1 MVPCFMQGDFG
12 QGVAQGAHTRIPD
25 VLTASLR
32 PPGRLVLE
40 YPHFISKWWIRTSN
54 NPVWVRSNCTPHF
67 TFILDTRR
75 PLPPPQSDVTKKV
88 NLLFTRFGSTAPM
101 APTELCSDTTP
112 RRLICTGPET
122 IAPPAARKTHVRTCA
137 QPHTRACAQ
146 VWARCTRSC
155 RRAHGGAMATWTRT
169 ATRCP
174 PLAARP
180 VLRPEYP

>member
-12 QGVAQGAHTRIPD
+12 QGVAQGAHPRIPD

-137 QPHTRACAQ
+137 QPHTRTCAQ